1 MMSTMA
7 LRGPTLLLRPPVAAD
22 AEALFALASDPE
34 VTQWFSWGPYTS
46 VDQPADY
53 IERAA
58 ERRLRGEQL
67 DLLIEH
73 QEAGPIGITGLS
85 EFSARDRR
93 AMVGT
98 WFGRDWWG
106 TGANTESKAL
116 MFHLAFGQCGLLRVG
131 AYSDVANERSKRALI
146 KVGLRHEGVLRGW
159 HRHGDVQKDV
169 NVHGLLLS
177 DWEGSELAA
186 VEATLDGAVP
196 EVFVHA

>member
-1 MMSTMA
+1 ME
-7 LRGPTLLLRPPVAAD
+7 LRGPTLTLRPPVASD

-34 VTQWFSWGPYTS
+34 VTRWFSWGPYTT
-46 VDQPADY
+46 VDEPAAY

-58 ERRLRGEQL
+58 ERRRNGVQL
-67 DLLIEH
+67 DLLVVH
-73 QEAGPIGITGLS
+73 ADAGPIGITGLS
-85 EFSARDRR
+85 EFSARDLR

-116 MFHLAFGQCGLLRVG
+116 MFHLAFRHCGLVRLG

-169 NVHGLLLS
+169 NVHGMLVE
-177 DWEGSELAA
+177 DWRASPLAA
-186 VEATLDGAVP
+186 VEAELDGAVP
-196 EVFVHA
+196 EAFLF

>member
-1 MMSTMA
+1 MA
-7 LRGPTLLLRPPVAAD
+7 LRGPTLLLRPPVATDAD
-22 AEALFALASDPE
+22 ALFALASDPE

-58 ERRLRGEQL
+58 ERRLGGEQL

-73 QEAGPIGITGLS
+73 HEAGPIGITGLS

-116 MFHLAFGQCGLLRVG
+116 MLHLAFRHCGLLRVG

-177 DWEGSELAA
+177 DWEGSELAGVA
-186 VEATLDGAVP
+186 ATLDGAVP
-196 EVFVHA
+196 EAFVYA